1 MASRP
6 MLLGA
11 LSTTERTGEMHMVFI
26 SARFL
31 SLLLAALAAGV
42 VLSHVM
48 SRTGRITLPG
58 PLFITVQ
65 NTLYRGWGKK
75 VGAVE
80 IAACLSTLIVVFL
93 ARGKGPIFAVSLAGL
108 LCLVGM
114 GAPWAVFISPINV
127 RVRASTSE
135 CLPADWALLRD
146 RWHRLH
152 AIRAIFAIIG
162 LRTLIS
168 ALLLDCSK

>member
-1 MASRP
+1 
-6 MLLGA
+6 
-11 LSTTERTGEMHMVFI
+11 MVLI

-31 SLLLAALAAGV
+31 SLLLTAPAAGV
-42 VLSHVM
+42 VVSHVM
-48 SRTGRITLPG
+48 SRAGKITLPG
-58 PLFITVQ
+58 PLFIAVQ
-65 NTLYRGWGKK
+65 NTLYRSWGKK

-80 IAACLSTLIVVFL
+80 IGAFLSTLTVTVL
-93 ARGKGPIFAVSLAGL
+93 ARGKGPIFALSLASL

-114 GAPWAVFISPINV
+114 MLLWAVFINPINV

-152 AIRAIFAIIG
+152 AIRAIFAIMG
-162 LRTLIS
+162 LSSLIS

>member
-1 MASRP
+1 
-6 MLLGA
+6 
-11 LSTTERTGEMHMVFI
+11 MVLI

-31 SLLLAALAAGV
+31 SLLLTALAAGV

-48 SRTGRITLPG
+48 SRAGKITLPG
-58 PLFITVQ
+58 PLFIAVQ
-65 NTLYRGWGKK
+65 NTLYRSWGKK

-80 IAACLSTLIVVFL
+80 IGAFLSTLTVTVL
-93 ARGKGPIFAVSLAGL
+93 ARGKGPIFALSLPSL

-114 GAPWAVFISPINV
+114 MLLWAVFINPINV

-135 CLPADWALLRD
+135 CLPVDWALLRD

-152 AIRAIFAIIG
+152 AIRAIFVIIG
-162 LRTLIS
+162 LSSLIS

>member
-1 MASRP
+1 
-6 MLLGA
+6 
-11 LSTTERTGEMHMVFI
+11 MVLI

-31 SLLLAALAAGV
+31 SLLLTALAAGV
-42 VLSHVM
+42 VVSHVM
-48 SRTGRITLPG
+48 SRAGKITLPG
-58 PLFITVQ
+58 PLFIAVQ
-65 NTLYRGWGKK
+65 NTLYRSWGKK

-80 IAACLSTLIVVFL
+80 IGAFLSTLTVTVL
-93 ARGKGPIFAVSLAGL
+93 ARGKGTIFALSLASL

-114 GAPWAVFISPINV
+114 MLLWAVFINPINV

-162 LRTLIS
+162 LSSLIS

>member
-1 MASRP
+1 
-6 MLLGA
+6 
-11 LSTTERTGEMHMVFI
+11 MVLI

-31 SLLLAALAAGV
+31 SLLLTALAAGV
-42 VLSHVM
+42 VVSHVM
-48 SRTGRITLPG
+48 SRAGKITLPG
-58 PLFITVQ
+58 PLFIAVQ
-65 NTLYRGWGKK
+65 NTLYRSWGKK

-80 IAACLSTLIVVFL
+80 IGAFLSTLTVTVL
-93 ARGKGPIFAVSLAGL
+93 ARGKGPIFALSLASL

-114 GAPWAVFISPINV
+114 MLLWAVFINPINV

-152 AIRAIFAIIG
+152 AIRAIFAITG
-162 LRTLIS
+162 LSTLIS
-168 ALLLDCSK
+168 AVLLDCSK

>member
-1 MASRP
+1 
-6 MLLGA
+6 
-11 LSTTERTGEMHMVFI
+11 MVLI

-31 SLLLAALAAGV
+31 SLLLTALAAGV
-42 VLSHVM
+42 VVNHVM
-48 SRTGRITLPG
+48 SRAGKITLPG
-58 PLFITVQ
+58 PLFIAVQ
-65 NTLYRGWGKK
+65 NTLYRSWGKK

-80 IAACLSTLIVVFL
+80 IGAFLSTLTVTVL
-93 ARGKGPIFAVSLAGL
+93 ARGKGPIFALSLASL

-114 GAPWAVFISPINV
+114 MLLWAVFINPINV

-162 LRTLIS
+162 LSTLIS

>member
-1 MASRP
+1 
-6 MLLGA
+6 
-11 LSTTERTGEMHMVFI
+11 MVLI

-31 SLLLAALAAGV
+31 SLLLTALAAGV
-42 VLSHVM
+42 VVRHVM
-48 SRTGRITLPG
+48 SRAGKITLPG
-58 PLFITVQ
+58 PLFIAVQ
-65 NTLYRGWGKK
+65 NTLYRSWGKK

-80 IAACLSTLIVVFL
+80 IGAFLSTLTVTVL
-93 ARGKGPIFAVSLAGL
+93 ARGKGPIFALSLASL

-114 GAPWAVFISPINV
+114 MLLWAVFINPINV

-162 LRTLIS
+162 LSSLIS